1 MSICGAHQKE
11 IEGCPTCEITQEE
24 LYTRILVVNKLTRTC
39 YACPSQWEGTLV
51 NGQTIYIRYRH
62 GHFSINVDDIN
73 VYSKTINQMAD
84 GFLTNEELL
93 EHAPITLQC
102 EIKNDC

>member
-1 MSICGAHQKE
+1 MSICSAHQQQIDNCPACQVSIEDFYKE
-11 IEGCPTCEITQEE
+11 
-24 LYTRILVVNKLTRTC
+24 LLVVDRLSRTC
-39 YACPSQWEGTLV
+39 YACPSQWEGTLA
-51 NGQTIYIRYRH
+51 NGQSIYIRYRH
-62 GHFSINVDDIN
+62 GHFSISVNNID

-102 EIKNDC
+102 EIENAC